1 LFWTDNWAGECL
13 TDLFPNIF
21 RFVNDLSL
29 SVKDVSSARY
39 LEDLFH
45 IPISQVAAVELQDLR
60 TLLQSFELSD
70 DMDIRI
76 FCWGNSTYK
85 AAILYKLAF
94 LTNGSSGFFQV
105 GLEVQSNPQ
114 DQVFCIANLN

>member
-1 LFWTDNWAGECL
+1 MFWTDNWAGECL

-94 LTNGSSGFFQV
+94 LTMEAPVSFKLVWKSKVTPRIKFF
-105 GLEVQSNPQ
+105 
-114 DQVFCIANLN
+114 A